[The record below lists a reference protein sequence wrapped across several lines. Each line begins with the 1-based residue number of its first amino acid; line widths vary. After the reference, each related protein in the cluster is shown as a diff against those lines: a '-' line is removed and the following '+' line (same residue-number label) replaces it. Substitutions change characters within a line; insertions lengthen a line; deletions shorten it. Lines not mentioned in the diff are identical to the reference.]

1 MKVRR
6 AEIKDVELI
15 KKLHKQHSKHIGGF
29 NLFWVWD
36 KYIEGKSKHKYVV
49 IEDCG
54 FMRYGYSKKYSA
66 YVLYEIAVDSET
78 QHKGVGRTLYNHL
91 PKPLMLKCNQ
101 NNDVGNAFYESMG
114 MTKVGVTATKQGVK
128 QNIWWTT

>member
-1 MKVRR
+1 MKVRP
-6 AEIKDVELI
+6 ATIQDEDFI
-15 KKLHKQHSKHIGGF
+15 KKLHKQHKKHIGGF

-36 KYIEGKSKHKYVV
+36 KYIEGTAKHKYVV
-49 IEDCG
+49 IEGCG

-66 YVLYEIAVDSET
+66 FVLHEIAVDEET
-78 QHKGVGRTLYNHL
+78 KQKGVGRTFFNHL

-101 NNDVGNAFYESMG
+101 DNDTGNAFYQAMG
-114 MTKVGVTATKQGVK
+114 MTKVGVTETKQGVK

>member
-6 AEIKDVELI
+6 AEIKDKEFI
-15 KKLHKQHSKHIGGF
+15 EKLHKEHNKEIGDF
-29 NLFWVWD
+29 NVFWVWD
-36 KYIEGKSKHKYVV
+36 KYIQGKAKHKYMV

-66 YVLYEIAVDSET
+66 YVLHEIAVDTET
-78 QHKGVGRTLYNHL
+78 QHKGVGRTLYHHL

-114 MTKVGVTATKQGVK
+114 MTKVGVTSTKQGVK
-128 QNIWWTT
+128 QNIWWIT